1 MINFKT
7 RRGMRGLALSSFTG
21 AAMAAGMLVA
31 PGIAHADT
39 QASHFIWTA
48 TSSNTSGNATL
59 INNLATD
66 GEPGALLFV
75 TPNFD
80 PGGVNGGYDNSP
92 IGVYYD
98 SSAGTSG
105 EWGVFNENSTTMPA
119 GTSFNVFVVPAAT
132 SDAFTVTASGS
143 NSGGDGVLVDSTA
156 TNNTP
161 DAVLQATQVYN
172 GAYNDNVAGV
182 YYDSPE
188 WGVFNEGNATMVVGT
203 KYNVLVGPADGG
215 KTKTLDGTKTNIAA
229 AGGGAVSLNGT
240 SATAGDSNAF
250 ILDTPVWNPKAAC
263 GCVYDTS
270 QTGVSYFPSQWN
282 VFNQS
287 ADTMLPKTDFNLMYW
302 NS

>member
-66 GEPGALLFV
+66 GAPGALLFV

-119 GTSFNVFVVPAAT
+119 GTSFNVFLVPPRPGRTAA
-132 SDAFTVTASGS
+132 VTAFS
-143 NSGGDGVLVDSTA
+143 STA
-156 TNNTP
+156 PPPTTLPTP
-161 DAVLQATQVYN
+161 SCRQPRYTTAPTTTTSLECITTRRS
-172 GAYNDNVAGV
+172 GACSTRAMPRWW
-182 YYDSPE
+182 SE
-188 WGVFNEGNATMVVGT
+188 
-203 KYNVLVGPADGG
+203 
-215 KTKTLDGTKTNIAA
+215 
-229 AGGGAVSLNGT
+229 
-240 SATAGDSNAF
+240 
-250 ILDTPVWNPKAAC
+250 
-263 GCVYDTS
+263 
-270 QTGVSYFPSQWN
+270 PSTTCW
-282 VFNQS
+282 
-287 ADTMLPKTDFNLMYW
+287 
-302 NS
+302 

>member
-21 AAMAAGMLVA
+21 VAMAAGMLVA

-39 QASHFIWTA
+39 KASHFVWTA
-48 TSSNTSGNATL
+48 TSSNISTNGTL
-59 INNLATD
+59 INNLATND
-66 GEPGALLFV
+66 EPGALLFV

-80 PGGVNGGYDNSP
+80 PGGVNGVYDNSP

-98 SSAGTSG
+98 ASAS
-105 EWGVFNENSTTMPA
+105 EWSIFNENVAAMPVDA
-119 GTSFNVFVVPAAT
+119 SFNVFVEPAAT
-132 SDAFTVTASGS
+132 ADAFTVTASAS
-143 NSGGDGVLVDSTA
+143 NIAGDTALIDSSA
-156 TNNTP
+156 TNDAP

-182 YYDSPE
+182 YYDGSE
-188 WGVFNEGNATMVVGT
+188 WGVFNEGDVAMATGT
-203 KYNVLVGPADGG
+203 EYNVLVGPAEGG
-215 KTKTLDGTKTNIAA
+215 KTATLKGTRTNIAA
-229 AGGGAVSLNGT
+229 AGGSAVSLGANAT
-240 SATAGDSNAF
+240 TAGDSNAF
-250 ILDTPVWNPKAAC
+250 ILDTPIWDPKGSC
-263 GCVYDTS
+263 GCKYDTS

-287 ADTMLPKTDFNLMYW
+287 EGTVTPKTDFNLLYW

>member
-1 MINFKT
+1 MMKPVG
-7 RRGMRGLALSSFTG
+7 RVADQQSSFTG

-105 EWGVFNENSTTMPA
+105 EH
-119 GTSFNVFVVPAAT
+119 FVQRVR
-132 SDAFTVTASGS
+132 
-143 NSGGDGVLVDSTA
+143 
-156 TNNTP
+156 
-161 DAVLQATQVYN
+161 
-172 GAYNDNVAGV
+172 
-182 YYDSPE
+182 SPSSH
-188 WGVFNEGNATMVVGT
+188 
-203 KYNVLVGPADGG
+203 
-215 KTKTLDGTKTNIAA
+215 I
-229 AGGGAVSLNGT
+229 
-240 SATAGDSNAF
+240 
-250 ILDTPVWNPKAAC
+250 
-263 GCVYDTS
+263 
-270 QTGVSYFPSQWN
+270 
-282 VFNQS
+282 
-287 ADTMLPKTDFNLMYW
+287 
-302 NS
+302 